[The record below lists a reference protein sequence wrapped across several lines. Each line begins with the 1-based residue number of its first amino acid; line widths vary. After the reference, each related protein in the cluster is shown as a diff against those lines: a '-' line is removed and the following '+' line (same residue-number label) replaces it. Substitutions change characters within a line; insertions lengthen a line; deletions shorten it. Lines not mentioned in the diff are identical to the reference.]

1 MEPTVVEPVDPFQR
15 GKLQI
20 VEVTRKIALCESNP
34 GDLHCEGFDVD
45 ALFNP
50 DEIDFGSSTPWA
62 GHGGDGGDGD
72 KRPGLDFTEG
82 DPKQR
87 DEELKK
93 LCDANPSDSLCAGIT
108 GGDSSST
115 KDDGGQTGTPVLRM
129 IAARKTTAMVRP
141 ELRPMAAATP
151 AARQMTVAATPV
163 PRTAA
168 SKNSCPG
175 SLRLTR
181 CTRIVAAG
189 PKIRSAH
196 LQHAVVK
203 HHIHRRRQV

>member
-20 VEVTRKIALCESNP
+20 VEVTRKIAFCESNP

-115 KDDGGQTGTPVLRM
+115 KDDGGQTDTKDDSGTKDNGDGQTGTK
-129 IAARKTTAMVRP
+129 ADGGGDSGGTTDDGGGH
-141 ELRPMAAATP
+141 TG
-151 AARQMTVAATPV
+151 T
-163 PRTAA
+163 
-168 SKNSCPG
+168 KDG
-175 SLRLTR
+175 
-181 CTRIVAAG
+181 G
-189 PKIRSAH
+189 K
-196 LQHAVVK
+196 
-203 HHIHRRRQV
+203 